1 MKISEQWLREW
12 VSPKLDTAELAECL
26 TLGGLEV
33 GSLEPAAGPL
43 QGIVVGKILDVRPHP
58 NAERLR
64 LCSVDAG
71 QEQSLE
77 IVCGADNAAP
87 GVKAPVALPGTRL
100 PNGSLIERSEIR
112 GVESQGMLCSAVELG
127 LAESA
132 SGLLLL
138 ANKAAVGTDVTRYLK
153 LDDTIYEIEL
163 TPNRG
168 DCLSVAGIAREV
180 GALTGARLKES
191 AGRRV
196 RAKTRRTFRVKL
208 KAGQDCPRYV
218 GRVIEDVNPAART
231 PDWMVERLRRA
242 GVRSINPVVD
252 VTNYVMLELGQ
263 PMHAFDLDLLA
274 GHIEVRHA
282 REKERLKLLDGTE
295 AILEAGTLVIGDKDR
310 AVALAGIMGGLE
322 SAVSERTRNI
332 FLESAYFNPETIAGR
347 ARGLGLQTESSYRF
361 ERGVDPQLQGKAIE
375 RATALLQKIV
385 GGRPGSTV
393 EVKLE
398 RYIPQ
403 RASVS
408 LRRQR
413 IAKVLDVELPASQ
426 IQRVLG
432 RLGMRVS
439 RNATGWRVTP
449 PSWRFDIEREIDLI
463 EELAR
468 VHGYER
474 LPTRTPRM
482 AADTVFRSERLVP
495 LERFKTVLV
504 DRDYQEVI
512 TYSFVDPELQALIA
526 PDQTGLKLLN
536 PISSD
541 MSVMRVSLWPGLL
554 QSVRYNRNRQQQR
567 LRLFEVG
574 RHFVRQRGTTRQDV
588 LLGGA
593 VTGAA
598 LPEQWGLPGRDA
610 DFFDAK
616 GDVEALLRAT
626 GYAGAFGFASS
637 SHPALHPGQQARI
650 LKDGVEIGRLGA
662 LHPEL
667 TVRLD
672 LEVPVFLFELT
683 IFALQ
688 QARIPR
694 FREVSR
700 FPAIRRDLA
709 VVVDVAIPA
718 QAVLDCVAKSAGEL
732 LVDLQLFDEYRGE
745 GIDSGR
751 KSLALGLTLQDSS
764 RTLKEEVVDS
774 VVGRVIHSLESG
786 LGAEL
791 RKK

>member
-1 MKISEQWLREW
+1 
-12 VSPKLDTAELAECL
+12 
-26 TLGGLEV
+26 
-33 GSLEPAAGPL
+33 
-43 QGIVVGKILDVRPHP
+43 
-58 NAERLR
+58 
-64 LCSVDAG
+64 
-71 QEQSLE
+71 
-77 IVCGADNAAP
+77 
-87 GVKAPVALPGTRL
+87 
-100 PNGSLIERSEIR
+100 
-112 GVESQGMLCSAVELG
+112 
-127 LAESA
+127 
-132 SGLLLL
+132 
-138 ANKAAVGTDVTRYLK
+138 
-153 LDDTIYEIEL
+153 
-163 TPNRG
+163 
-168 DCLSVAGIAREV
+168 
-180 GALTGARLKES
+180 
-191 AGRRV
+191 
-196 RAKTRRTFRVKL
+196 
-208 KAGQDCPRYV
+208 
-218 GRVIEDVNPAART
+218 
-231 PDWMVERLRRA
+231 
-242 GVRSINPVVD
+242 
-252 VTNYVMLELGQ
+252 
-263 PMHAFDLDLLA
+263 
-274 GHIEVRHA
+274 
-282 REKERLKLLDGTE
+282 
-295 AILEAGTLVIGDKDR
+295 
-310 AVALAGIMGGLE
+310 
-322 SAVSERTRNI
+322 
-332 FLESAYFNPETIAGR
+332 
-347 ARGLGLQTESSYRF
+347 
-361 ERGVDPQLQGKAIE
+361 
-375 RATALLQKIV
+375 
-385 GGRPGSTV
+385 
-393 EVKLE
+393 
-398 RYIPQ
+398 
-403 RASVS
+403 
-408 LRRQR
+408 
-413 IAKVLDVELPASQ
+413 
-426 IQRVLG
+426 
-432 RLGMRVS
+432 
-439 RNATGWRVTP
+439 
-449 PSWRFDIEREIDLI
+449 
-463 EELAR
+463 
-468 VHGYER
+468 
-474 LPTRTPRM
+474 
-482 AADTVFRSERLVP
+482 
-495 LERFKTVLV
+495 
-504 DRDYQEVI
+504 
-512 TYSFVDPELQALIA
+512 LQALIA

>member
-1 MKISEQWLREW
+1 MKVSEQWLREW
-12 VSPKLDTAELAECL
+12 VSPKLDTAALAERL

-33 GSLEPAAGPL
+33 GGLEPAGSALEGV
-43 QGIVVGKILDVRPHP
+43 VVGKIVEVRPHP
-58 NAERLR
+58 SAERLW

-71 QEQSLE
+71 QGRPLE
-77 IVCGADNAAP
+77 IVCGADNAAR
-87 GVKAPVALPGTRL
+87 GVKAPVALAGSRL
-100 PNGSLIERSEIR
+100 PNGTRIERSEIR

-138 ANKAAVGTDVTRYLK
+138 ENTATVGAKMARHLR
-153 LDDTIYEIEL
+153 LDDTIFDIEL

-168 DCLSVAGIAREV
+168 DCLSMAGIAREV
-180 GALTGARLKES
+180 GVLTGARLKEPPIDR
-191 AGRRV
+191 A
-196 RAKTRRTFRVKL
+196 RAKTRRTVKVRL

-218 GRVIEDVNPAART
+218 GRVIENVNLAATT
-231 PDWMVERLRRA
+231 PDWMIERLRRA
-242 GVRSINPVVD
+242 GVRSISPVVD

-263 PMHAFDLDLLA
+263 PMHAFDLNLLA

-282 REKERLKLLDGTE
+282 RDKERLKLLDGTE
-295 AILEAGTLVIGDKDR
+295 ATLKAGTLVIADKDR
-310 AVALAGIMGGLE
+310 PVALAGIMGGLE
-322 SAVSERTRNI
+322 SAVSDHTRNI
-332 FLESAYFNPETIAGR
+332 FLESAYFNPATIAGR
-347 ARGLGLQTESSYRF
+347 ARSLGLQTESSYRF
-361 ERGVDPQLQGKAIE
+361 ERGVDPQLQDKAVE

-385 GGRPGSTV
+385 GGQPGPTV
-393 EVKLE
+393 EARLE
-398 RYIPQ
+398 RYLPR
-403 RASVS
+403 RARVT

-413 IAKVLDVELPASQ
+413 IAQVLDVELSTNQ
-426 IQRVLG
+426 VQRILS

-439 RNATGWRVTP
+439 RTAHGWRVTP
-449 PSWRFDIEREIDLI
+449 PSWRFDIEREVDLI

-468 VHGYER
+468 VHGYEK
-474 LPTRTPRM
+474 LPTRIPRV

-495 LERFKTVLV
+495 LERFKAVLV

-526 PDQTGLKLLN
+526 PDETGLKLLN

-554 QSVRYNRNRQQQR
+554 QTVRYNRNRQQQR

-574 RHFVRQRGTTRQDV
+574 RHFVRQRGGLRQDV
-588 LLGGA
+588 VLGGA
-593 VTGAA
+593 VTGLA
-598 LPEQWGLPGRDA
+598 LPEQWGSPGREA

-616 GDVEALLRAT
+616 GDVEALLRAS
-626 GYAGAFGFASS
+626 GCAGVFSFAPSS
-637 SHPALHPGQQARI
+637 YPALHPGQQARI
-650 LKDGVEIGRLGA
+650 LREGAEIGRLGA

-672 LEVPVFLFELT
+672 LEMPVFLFELT
-683 IFALQ
+683 ISALQ
-688 QARIPR
+688 QGQIPR
-694 FREVSR
+694 FVEVSR

-709 VVVDVAIPA
+709 VVVDVATPA
-718 QAVLDCVAKSAGEL
+718 RAVLDCVAKSAGEL
-732 LVDLQLFDEYRGE
+732 LVDLHLFDEYRGE

-764 RTLKEEVVDS
+764 RTLKEEVVES
-774 VVGRVIHSLESG
+774 VVGRVIRSLESG

>member
-1 MKISEQWLREW
+1 MKVSEQWLREW
-12 VSPKLDTAELAECL
+12 VSPKLDTAALAERL

-33 GSLEPAAGPL
+33 AGLEPAARALEGV
-43 QGIVVGKILDVRPHP
+43 VVGKILEVRPHP

-64 LCSVDAG
+64 LCSVDVG
-71 QEQSLE
+71 QEQPLE
-77 IVCGADNAAP
+77 IVCGAENAAP
-87 GVKAPVALPGTRL
+87 GVKAPVALVGSRL
-100 PNGSLIERSEIR
+100 PNGSRIERSEIR

-138 ANKAAVGTDVTRYLK
+138 EDKAAVGSKLARHLK
-153 LDDTIYEIEL
+153 LDDTIFDIEL

-180 GALTGARLKES
+180 GVLTGARLKEL
-191 AGRRV
+191 AIRRV
-196 RAKTRRTFRVKL
+196 RAKTRRSFKVRL

-218 GRVIEDVNPAART
+218 GRVIENISPAART
-231 PDWMVERLRRA
+231 PDWMIERLRRG
-242 GVRSINPVVD
+242 GVRSISPVVD

-282 REKERLKLLDGTE
+282 REKERLKLLDGTD
-295 AILEAGTLVIGDKDR
+295 AILEAGTLVIADKER

-322 SAVSERTRNI
+322 SAVSDHTGNI
-332 FLESAYFNPETIAGR
+332 FLESAYFKPETIARR
-347 ARGLGLQTESSYRF
+347 ARSLGLQTESSYRF
-361 ERGVDPQLQGKAIE
+361 ERGVDPQLQDRAIQ

-385 GGRPGSTV
+385 GGRPGPAV
-393 EVKLE
+393 EARLE
-398 RYIPQ
+398 RHLPR
-403 RASVS
+403 RARVT

-413 IAKVLDVELPASQ
+413 IAQVLDVELSGTQ
-426 IQRVLG
+426 VQRILS
-432 RLGMRVS
+432 RLGMQVS
-439 RNATGWRVTP
+439 RTANGWRVAP
-449 PSWRFDIEREIDLI
+449 PSWRFDIEREVDLI

-474 LPTRTPRM
+474 LPTRIPRM
-482 AADTVFRSERLVP
+482 AADTGFSSERLVP
-495 LERFKTVLV
+495 LERFKAVLV

-526 PDQTGLKLLN
+526 PDETGLGLLN

-554 QSVRYNRNRQQQR
+554 QTVRYNRNRQQQR
-567 LRLFEVG
+567 LRFFEVG
-574 RHFVRQRGTTRQDV
+574 RHFVRRREGLRQDV
-588 LLGGA
+588 LLAGA
-593 VTGAA
+593 VTGSA
-598 LPEQWGLPGRDA
+598 LPEQWGSPDREA

-626 GYAGAFGFASS
+626 GCAGVFSFVPSGY
-637 SHPALHPGQQARI
+637 PALHPGQQARI
-650 LKDGVEIGRLGA
+650 LREGIEIGRLGA

-667 TVRLD
+667 IARLD
-672 LEVPVFLFELT
+672 LEMPVFLFELA
-683 IFALQ
+683 ISALQ
-688 QARIPR
+688 QGRIPG
-694 FREVSR
+694 FAEVSR

-709 VVVDVAIPA
+709 VVVDAATPA
-718 QAVLDCVAKSAGEL
+718 QAVLDCIAKSAGEL

-764 RTLKEEVVDS
+764 RTLKEEVVES
-774 VVGRVIHSLESG
+774 VVGRVIRSLESG
-786 LGAEL
+786 LGAKL